1 MPKITNQEEF
11 EDFFFGLD
19 TNPTMENGFTSRNDL
34 SKIENKI
41 EAMGLGVK
49 GQDEK
54 GKDIVIGPGATE
66 IIAGTVP
73 EFGERARR
81 PLSWLSASPAICDR
95 RCFLSVKSLNI
106 LKLWYNMRRMCN
118 LLHARVYT
126 GQQNRISKQKRDRK
140 GRR

>member
-41 EAMGLGVK
+41 EAMGLGAK

-54 GKDIVIGPGATE
+54 GKDIVIGPGATGQSGVSCAKT
-66 IIAGTVP
+66 IGGAITYLFNP
-73 EFGERARR
+73 EYKA
-81 PLSWLSASPAICDR
+81 
-95 RCFLSVKSLNI
+95 
-106 LKLWYNMRRMCN
+106 
-118 LLHARVYT
+118 
-126 GQQNRISKQKRDRK
+126 
-140 GRR
+140 